1 MLCRLRLLYAG
12 LYALL
17 ARYTYCALPI
27 FQGVVHRALT
37 TTLLARCTYCAVPI

>member
-12 LYALL
+12 LYAIL

-37 TTLLARCTYCAVPI
+37 TLLARCTYYALPI